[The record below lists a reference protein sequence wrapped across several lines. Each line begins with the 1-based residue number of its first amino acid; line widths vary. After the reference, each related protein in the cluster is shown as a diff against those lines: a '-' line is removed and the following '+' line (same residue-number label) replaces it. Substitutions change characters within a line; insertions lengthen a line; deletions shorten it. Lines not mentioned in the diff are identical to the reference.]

1 MVLYIFKCCYYSP
14 TRILWTLSYI
24 SSKML
29 IKCCGKHN
37 MIGFFGILTHKFW
50 THEKHVFHW
59 KNSLHWQTPSQSC
72 GPCPETD
79 TFLRWNL
86 ECWRLIDPI
95 CSQSTLQRKKQNEKN
110 KNKTKTQN
118 KEQPLLGF
126 LPFSVC
132 AWHAQVT
139 WWWEKDQVN
148 GKRLQVRGQ
157 VEVRSGCRTSTQ
169 VCCLWKRAEG
179 GEGLTVMGAV
189 EKPENHV
196 LTLGKKGTCLRW
208 GFFPPVVI
216 WFYGFIGRVSHK
228 ICPGTSFK

>member
-37 MIGFFGILTHKFW
+37 MIEFFGILTHKFW

-59 KNSLHWQTPSQSC
+59 EKLPALTNTITVLWSVPWDWHIPPLKPGMLATHWSYLQS
-72 GPCPETD
+72 EHIT
-79 TFLRWNL
+79 
-86 ECWRLIDPI
+86 E
-95 CSQSTLQRKKQNEKN
+95 E
-110 KNKTKTQN
+110 KTKWKKKTKQKIH
-118 KEQPLLGF
+118 KERPLLGF

-196 LTLGKKGTCLRW
+196 LTLGKKRNLSKMGVFSTRGNL
-208 GFFPPVVI
+208 I
-216 WFYGFIGRVSHK
+216 LWFYR
-228 ICPGTSFK
+228 